1 MKHTLSAVLFALL
14 LCAATACHA
23 QYMIKSVA
31 GTGALGFSG
40 DGGPAT
46 AADLRLPLYVCTDA
60 AGNLYISDQAN
71 QRIRKVDVATGI
83 ITTVA
88 GKGGIGNTGDG
99 GPATDATMNAPK
111 GICIDKNNNL
121 YICANPVVRKVNLNT
136 GIITTFAGN
145 GTVGYS
151 GDGGPATNAD
161 MSAGGVALSK
171 SEDNIYILGG
181 AVVRKV
187 NMATGIIST
196 ICGTNV
202 SGSDGD
208 GGPATDAKFG
218 YPYGIAVGPYDHVYI
233 TDLGKIRKIDAITGI
248 ITTVAGTGSGVYGGD
263 GGPATNAG
271 VSASG
276 VAVDSV
282 GNIYIASVG
291 HYVIRKVDVAT
302 GIISTIAGNGTLGYS
317 GDGGLAISAQFTFPW
332 GLCVNKTGSV
342 VYVADRDKPI
352 RKVYMP
358 GVGVDDVQVSKPL
371 HVYPNPTNG
380 SFTVAADIDE
390 EYSVT
395 VCNAIGQRV
404 ASQTYKGVEAEMDI
418 STQPDGLYFVR
429 IKGSEYAGSAIILK
443 KTGTR

>member
-233 TDLGKIRKIDAITGI
+233 TDLGKIRKIDAVTGI
-248 ITTVAGTGSGVYGGD
+248 ITTVAGTGTGGYSGD

-271 VSASG
+271 IRSSG
-276 VAVDSV
+276 VAVDSM
-282 GNIYIASVG
+282 GNIYTADVG
-291 HYVIRKVDVAT
+291 NYAIRKVDAVM
-302 GIISTIAGNGTLGYS
+302 GVISTIAGNGTLGYS
-317 GDGGLAISAQFTFPW
+317 GDGGPAIAAQFTFPW

-342 VYVADRDKPI
+342 VYIADRDKPI

-395 VCNAIGQRV
+395 VYNAIGQRV
-404 ASQTYKGVEAEMDI
+404 FQHTGRESSVKVDI
-418 STQPDGLYFVR
+418 SLQPDGVYFVWVSGNDHGMLNSIVR
-429 IKGSEYAGSAIILK
+429 KMTI
-443 KTGTR
+443 